1 MGNLLRKELRLSASI
16 LSYLFIP
23 FGLMFLVP
31 GYPILC
37 GAFFVTLGIFQS
49 FQQSREQGDILF
61 SVLLPVSR
69 RNVVLGKYLF
79 SCMIELSSVALMAA
93 AVWMRMTV
101 FSQSAVYRSNPM
113 MNANFFALAMAFVI
127 FGVFNWLFLGGFFQ
141 TAYQLAKPFV
151 RYIVA
156 AFFLILAAETLHHL
170 PGWEG
175 FNAFGWEHISFQL
188 GLLGAGI
195 GCYLVLSVGS
205 YQCACRAFEA
215 IDL

>member
-1 MGNLLRKELRLSASI
+1 VGNLLRKELRLSASI

-93 AVWMRMTV
+93 A
-101 FSQSAVYRSNPM
+101 
-113 MNANFFALAMAFVI
+113 
-127 FGVFNWLFLGGFFQ
+127 
-141 TAYQLAKPFV
+141 
-151 RYIVA
+151 
-156 AFFLILAAETLHHL
+156 E
-170 PGWEG
+170 
-175 FNAFGWEHISFQL
+175 
-188 GLLGAGI
+188 I
-195 GCYLVLSVGS
+195 G
-205 YQCACRAFEA
+205 RAHV
-215 IDL
+215 